1 MAGQQSQ
8 MEAYREMTHSNLARE
23 DDALFSG
30 IQVYNGEDPTQFEG
44 WLDSVEQVCNMTNRN
59 LRKETDEEIFW
70 SHQRD
75 TLHDEPQLD

>member
-1 MAGQQSQ
+1 
-8 MEAYREMTHSNLARE
+8 MTHVSNLARE

-30 IQVYNGEDPTQFEG
+30 IQVYDGEDPTQFEG
-44 WLDSVEQVCNMTNRN
+44 WLDSVEQACNMTNRN
-59 LRKETDEEIFW
+59 LRKELMKKSAW